1 VCIIRIADQNRIA
14 AVGSLV
20 VLPSSVSESDYTLW
34 LGGLRDGESKATVR
48 LWNLYFERM
57 MIVARRKLS
66 SVNRAPRDEEDVALS
81 AFRSFC
87 LGMREGRFV
96 PSAEKDNLW
105 PLLVTLTIN
114 KAINHVR
121 HAGRKKRGG
130 ETSLLQNLHGPELLD
145 QLASNEPAPELVAA
159 TAESFER
166 LISCLDES
174 GDRDLRTIAI
184 LRMDGDSPDEIA
196 GRLGCTV
203 RTVQRKLKTIRAI
216 WESHCE

>member
-1 VCIIRIADQNRIA
+1 M
-14 AVGSLV
+14 GSLV
-20 VLPSSVSESDYTLW
+20 VMPSSVSESDYTLW

-66 SVNRAPRDEEDVALS
+66 SINRAPRDEEDVALS

-87 LGMREGRFV
+87 LGLREGRFLA
-96 PSAEKDNLW
+96 PSEKDNLW

-121 HAGRKKRGG
+121 HSGRKKRGG
-130 ETSLLQNLHGPELLD
+130 NTGRLHDLHGPELFD

-166 LISCLDES
+166 LIACLDES
-174 GDRDLRTIAI
+174 GDKDLRTMAI
-184 LRMDGDSPDEIA
+184 LRMDGDSPDVIA
-196 GRLGCTV
+196 GKMGCTV